1 MQISFL
7 YLTPFLEVKM
17 TEILLQETETQDKR
31 KRFGRVFLKNRRQMF
46 VGIKKEEKRECAGQR
61 GWESMGQS

>member
-1 MQISFL
+1 
-7 YLTPFLEVKM
+7 M